1 MQDVTAG
8 TGKGNS
14 GHEQFNDA
22 SAGAGTKGCNSSQG
36 NQKGNLSIPDQP
48 PLISSAN
55 VLWCHQKQQL
65 TLLELKAECLQH
77 LEGINVQGGELAEF
91 VMPLRVYLADSKT
104 SQDDA
109 TERRNL
115 CYFLK
120 IVKKHANKGIQGQVH
135 ISGQNCNQEHPIQV
149 QGYTSF
155 YGLCAMNNAIGISN
169 HGPPVFDGCDLD
181 LAADVMWLKQICEIS
196 SGFSAPSEPMRCLD
210 GDYSILAVEEAAN
223 RKNYTFQRVDVPLK
237 ALVDGAVIQSLDLSS
252 LH

>member
-48 PLISSAN
+48 PLISPAN

-77 LEGINVQGGELAEF
+77 LESINVQGGELAEF

-120 IVKKHANKGIQGQVH
+120 IVKKHANNTGSSAHIWPKLQSGTSHASSRIQLFLWTLCTEQ
-135 ISGQNCNQEHPIQV
+135 CNR
-149 QGYTSF
+149 
-155 YGLCAMNNAIGISN
+155 
-169 HGPPVFDGCDLD
+169 D
-181 LAADVMWLKQICEIS
+181 
-196 SGFSAPSEPMRCLD
+196 
-210 GDYSILAVEEAAN
+210 
-223 RKNYTFQRVDVPLK
+223 FQSWASRV
-237 ALVDGAVIQSLDLSS
+237 
-252 LH
+252 

>member
-36 NQKGNLSIPDQP
+36 NEKGNLSIPDQP

-77 LEGINVQGGELAEF
+77 LESINAQGGELAEF

-120 IVKKHANKGIQGQVH
+120 IVKKHAIRVYRVKCTYLAKIAIRKIPCKFKGTALFVDF
-135 ISGQNCNQEHPIQV
+135 V
-149 QGYTSF
+149 Q
-155 YGLCAMNNAIGISN
+155 
-169 HGPPVFDGCDLD
+169 
-181 LAADVMWLKQICEIS
+181 
-196 SGFSAPSEPMRCLD
+196 
-210 GDYSILAVEEAAN
+210 
-223 RKNYTFQRVDVPLK
+223 
-237 ALVDGAVIQSLDLSS
+237 
-252 LH
+252 

>member
-65 TLLELKAECLQH
+65 TLLELKAECLQQ
-77 LEGINVQGGELAEF
+77 LESINVQGGELAEF

-120 IVKKHANKGIQGQVH
+120 IVRSMPIRVYRVKCTYLAKIAIRKIPCKFKGTALFVDF
-135 ISGQNCNQEHPIQV
+135 V
-149 QGYTSF
+149 Q
-155 YGLCAMNNAIGISN
+155 
-169 HGPPVFDGCDLD
+169 
-181 LAADVMWLKQICEIS
+181 
-196 SGFSAPSEPMRCLD
+196 
-210 GDYSILAVEEAAN
+210 
-223 RKNYTFQRVDVPLK
+223 
-237 ALVDGAVIQSLDLSS
+237 
-252 LH
+252 

>member
-77 LEGINVQGGELAEF
+77 LESINVQGGELAEF

-120 IVKKHANKGIQGQVH
+120 IVKKHAIRVYRVKCTYLAKIAIRNIPCKFKDT
-135 ISGQNCNQEHPIQV
+135 PLFMDFV
-149 QGYTSF
+149 Q
-155 YGLCAMNNAIGISN
+155 
-169 HGPPVFDGCDLD
+169 
-181 LAADVMWLKQICEIS
+181 
-196 SGFSAPSEPMRCLD
+196 
-210 GDYSILAVEEAAN
+210 
-223 RKNYTFQRVDVPLK
+223 
-237 ALVDGAVIQSLDLSS
+237 
-252 LH
+252 

>member
-77 LEGINVQGGELAEF
+77 LESINVQGGELAEF

-120 IVKKHANKGIQGQVH
+120 IVKKHAIRVYRVKCTYLAKIAIRNIPCKFKDTAFFMDF
-135 ISGQNCNQEHPIQV
+135 V
-149 QGYTSF
+149 Q
-155 YGLCAMNNAIGISN
+155 
-169 HGPPVFDGCDLD
+169 
-181 LAADVMWLKQICEIS
+181 
-196 SGFSAPSEPMRCLD
+196 
-210 GDYSILAVEEAAN
+210 
-223 RKNYTFQRVDVPLK
+223 
-237 ALVDGAVIQSLDLSS
+237 
-252 LH
+252 

>member
-77 LEGINVQGGELAEF
+77 LESINVQGGELAEF

-120 IVKKHANKGIQGQVH
+120 IVKKHAITVYRVKCTYLAKIAIRNIPCKFKDTALFMDF
-135 ISGQNCNQEHPIQV
+135 V
-149 QGYTSF
+149 Q
-155 YGLCAMNNAIGISN
+155 
-169 HGPPVFDGCDLD
+169 
-181 LAADVMWLKQICEIS
+181 
-196 SGFSAPSEPMRCLD
+196 
-210 GDYSILAVEEAAN
+210 
-223 RKNYTFQRVDVPLK
+223 
-237 ALVDGAVIQSLDLSS
+237 
-252 LH
+252 